1 LQVEAEGQPEQ
12 RTTRYGYDAGN
23 RLVSQTGDAVKIYT
37 LDKGEATVSPSET
50 RRYDAAGNLVEF
62 VDANGNVTRSAYD
75 SQNRKVRE
83 RNGDG
88 YVTTWAYDGAGNVI
102 EQRVYATAVGLPADG
117 SAPQPVDGACRV
129 TKFEYDNN
137 NRLKRTMVP
146 NQQVIALHRQPG
158 DDNGAKSNYD
168 ILTSDLVS
176 SRDYDANGNVIR
188 ETDANGNLAQ
198 VRDKTNR
205 SVHRYYDKAGRK
217 VLEVDAAGYAVAW
230 DYNRAG
236 KPVRETRYAAAIG
249 VPADGDTLDAVKAR
263 LKTDAQDR
271 ISEFDYDRLGRVVEE
286 RRLNVAYY
294 NQADFNGAAKDD
306 AIQQTLQTGAVRT
319 QYHYNALGGVDRKT
333 DAKGGVTDMV
343 YDKLGRETHREEAA
357 FVDQTGQSVR
367 PTIDTAYNGLGQA
380 TQVRRAG
387 VDGVFG
393 ETHYTTGGRADWS
406 RDAEGNTTY
415 YDYDAVGNI
424 SRTRRDRKEAAG
436 GQDVTLYAYT
446 AAKQQSVKQD
456 AGSGLYTETR
466 YNAWGQITGKRTSLN
481 RQGDWQ
487 EFSEYDGA
495 GRLTRGNAGGVTKLY
510 GYDANG
516 NATMTVESGADSQD
530 LLRSQDLKTVLNLL
544 SDVHGANYQQYL
556 NDYRL
561 KLDDY
566 DARNQHVAT
575 YQPRIANATD
585 AQSVQVKAWEVA
597 KPLTGN
603 GDVVTVG
610 AVPVRQGGTAN
621 PAVLNNIAIGS
632 ASGVASIKE
641 ASFFGVSDE
650 LIKNGGM
657 IGGANKVAQGICLKI
672 QLPSS
677 LRELGGGGYRAHV
690 VAHRDRISIGPL
702 LDQSIGGLGLF
713 YHGDG
718 VADADGT
725 SLSVFASINDL
736 KGMGGG
742 GTWDGKFVLD
752 YMGFIDSPNMYF
764 VTVDL
769 YKRTEYGDVFV
780 TQLKSNTRVFN
791 ELPSMRGVDYWGGVD
806 ITKSTWSE
814 GAIDARKIHFQR
826 QPQEANRLL
835 LLTRPAGSTAG
846 WNVANV
852 PPMQVN
858 GQNVAGWFAYDWS
871 GMARGNYEYRYLALD
886 AAGNVKNSGQGQMAL
901 NDSAPSITP
910 AKDGQGQP
918 LAAERAFLTADGLL
932 NVTGMGGAASRGKIR
947 FRSPPGS
954 GVWDHD
960 ASVTAAGIGNGWFAI
975 NTAALGIKP
984 GARYE
989 YDLQGLDGNGQEVSR
1004 VVGSFVPGEASTLG
1018 QPVPWSSQA
1027 QIVHLSN
1034 QSPLAASGVVR
1045 YRLAGS
1051 QGDYLTKALTKSAD
1065 GPGRF
1070 DWDTGE
1076 NGVPAGNYEFEY
1088 QIFDAGGALI
1098 NRLRGQMA
1106 LGGNQALKLDANSGL
1121 ILPLGVQF
1129 DPK

>member
-1 LQVEAEGQPEQ
+1 
-12 RTTRYGYDAGN
+12 
-23 RLVSQTGDAVKIYT
+23 
-37 LDKGEATVSPSET
+37 GEATVSPSET

-117 SAPQPVDGACRV
+117 SAPQPADGNCRV

-137 NRLKRTMVP
+137 NRLKRTIVP

-306 AIQQTLQTGAVRT
+306 AIQQALQTGAVRT

-367 PTIDTAYNGLGQA
+367 PTTDTAYNGLGQA

-393 ETHYTTGGRADWS
+393 ETHYAAGGRADWS

-415 YDYDAVGNI
+415 YDYDAAGNI

-585 AQSVQVKAWEVA
+585 SQSVRIKAWEVA

-603 GDVVTVG
+603 GDVVTVE

-621 PAVLNNIAIGS
+621 PAGAGRVTVGGAWNPKINSIRYYGVTGLGDDIHPEGVMVSVDLPTPLLEIGGGKLKVRVKSYYASWLMLEEQVAPKIIYAGDGIADGGGRFNLRVPIKVVSTLEGMGPRYAIGAPLYLRDWVNLAYQFDIEIYKVS
-632 ASGVASIKE
+632 DVGDVLLTSLKADKKVATLFHINEDAFRQIDATYLTGAFAIANRNNWNDYGDWDVGWKGE
-641 ASFFGVSDE
+641 TIDVRKVHIQGVSV
-650 LIKNGGM
+650 N
-657 IGGANKVAQGICLKI
+657 
-672 QLPSS
+672 SS
-677 LRELGGGGYRAHV
+677 RA
-690 VAHRDRISIGPL
+690 
-702 LDQSIGGLGLF
+702 
-713 YHGDG
+713 
-718 VADADGT
+718 
-725 SLSVFASINDL
+725 
-736 KGMGGG
+736 
-742 GTWDGKFVLD
+742 
-752 YMGFIDSPNMYF
+752 
-764 VTVDL
+764 
-769 YKRTEYGDVFV
+769 
-780 TQLKSNTRVFN
+780 
-791 ELPSMRGVDYWGGVD
+791 
-806 ITKSTWSE
+806 
-814 GAIDARKIHFQR
+814 
-826 QPQEANRLL
+826 L
-835 LLTRPAGSTAG
+835 LLTRPVGSAGG
-846 WNVANV
+846 WNIANV

-871 GMARGNYEYRYLALD
+871 GMARGNYEYRYLAFD
-886 AAGNVKNSGQGQMAL
+886 AAGTVKNSGQGQMTL
-901 NDSAPSITP
+901 NDGEPSITP
-910 AKDGQGQP
+910 AKNGQGQP
-918 LAAERAFLTADGLL
+918 QSADPAFMYADNGGWGKGLVNITGVGGTA
-932 NVTGMGGAASRGKIR
+932 NHGKIR

-954 GVWDHD
+954 GVWTQAYDL
-960 ASVTAAGIGNGWFAI
+960 SVATAVGPLLGWFQFDPA
-975 NTAALGIKP
+975 TYGLQP
-984 GARYE
+984 GTRYE
-989 YDLQGLDGNGQEVSR
+989 YDLQGLDAGGKEAGH
-1004 VVGSFVPGEASTLG
+1004 VVGSFVPGDANSLTS
-1018 QPVPWSSQA
+1018 PTPWSSQA

-1051 QGDYLTKALTKSAD
+1051 QGDYLTKVLTKSGD

-1076 NGVPAGNYEFEY
+1076 NGAPAGNYEFEY
-1088 QIFDAGGALI
+1088 QVFDAGGALI